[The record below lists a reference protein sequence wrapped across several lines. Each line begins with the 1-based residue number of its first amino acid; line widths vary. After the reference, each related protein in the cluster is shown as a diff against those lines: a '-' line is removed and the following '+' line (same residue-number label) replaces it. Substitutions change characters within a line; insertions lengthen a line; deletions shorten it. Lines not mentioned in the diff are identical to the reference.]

1 MSTNGTKI
9 DLESRKKSNE
19 KQVRS
24 DYLSL
29 LAYPINEKTLG
40 ELADLSAMLRT
51 VGITLRIDRYED
63 TDYRSGYDIVTF
75 RINEEKYQRITNRNA
90 GRKPNFIAKYEKYR
104 PCTVLELRS
113 MLETKT
119 KTETARIL
127 GCSRMTL
134 YRILKNLK
142 ELKPEEDRSVWH
154 YTSKL

>member
-9 DLESRKKSNE
+9 DLESRKKTNE

-75 RINEEKYQRITNRNA
+75 RINEEKYQRIRKDGSRHIGSLEHPNRL
-90 GRKPNFIAKYEKYR
+90 RT
-104 PCTVLELRS
+104 CTRRRSQYMYMTDLELS
-113 MLETKT
+113 PIYLSLFQK
-119 KTETARIL
+119 
-127 GCSRMTL
+127 
-134 YRILKNLK
+134 
-142 ELKPEEDRSVWH
+142 
-154 YTSKL
+154 